1 MDKMIV
7 SMLLSILLV
16 STALAGCT
24 GGDDDDDTTDDTTD
38 TVVEKIMGC
47 TDATALNYNASADTD
62 DSSCT
67 YATPIKVWHTYAID
81 TTEEDAM
88 NNVVAA
94 FEAAHPEIDLTVEY
108 KPFDDAKSAFIT
120 AAQAGEAPDVV
131 RIQNDA
137 LGEVAANSVGG
148 VSILEDLAPY
158 MTAAE
163 SSAYGSSLSGVTVS
177 GKVLGLPQ
185 SGDSLALY
193 YNKDVLDAAGVDYT
207 NISAWGTTEFIG
219 AANAV
224 ADPMNDTWGVCFP
237 YKSAYQFWP
246 WMTGYGGSIFDSNG
260 NPTIN
265 SVATVTA
272 IQTIGTLL
280 AGHPDGAYG
289 PLMKVGCD
297 WGNMEDMFKANKV
310 AFMIQGPWA
319 YGGINDANVNFGF
332 STLPDSPVAIPFS
345 PFVGMKGW
353 SVSSGSANKEAAVT
367 VAKYFAGY
375 DSQVEFAKTAKLLP
389 TMPSVL
395 EHPDVANDSVVA
407 GFGAQMAKGFGAPA
421 YAAMGQVWGPT
432 DSMLADVFD
441 RGMDPAAAAIK
452 AQAAIEKALG
462 LNYTVDADGDDD
474 NYGTH
479 EGDCDDTNA
488 SINPG
493 ITTDTAGDGVDT
505 NCDGVDGIAAD
516 LTLVV
521 HTMGGHDQI
530 HMKGGFD
537 DSWGINHA
545 ATLGD
550 DNETWTITIQRP
562 AGTYEWG
569 AIFGAGG
576 SWLLDEAGAK
586 CGDST
591 GADPNYTSGNCVVTL
606 GEDGTITG
614 QNYIHVMMGM

>member
-1 MDKMIV
+1 VAPTMDKTIV

-24 GGDDDDDTTDDTTD
+24 GDDDTDEEEQ
-38 TVVEKIMGC
+38 VVESIMGC
-47 TDATALNYNASADTD
+47 TDATALNLNTSADTD
-62 DSSCT
+62 DGSCT
-67 YATPIKVWHTYAID
+67 YATPIKFWHSYALESS
-81 TTEEDAM
+81 EETAM
-88 NNVVAA
+88 NNVVTA
-94 FEAAHPEIDLTVEY
+94 FESAHPAIDLIAEY

-120 AAQAGEAPDVV
+120 AAQADEAPDVV
-131 RIQNDA
+131 MIQNDA
-137 LGEVAANSVGG
+137 LGEVAANNVGG
-148 VSILEDLAPY
+148 VSILEDLGPY

-163 SSAYGSSLSGVTVS
+163 SSAYGNSLAGVTVG

-193 YNKDVLDAAGVDYT
+193 YNKDVLDAVGVDYT
-207 NISAWGTTEFIG
+207 NISSWGTTEFIG
-219 AANAV
+219 AASAV

-246 WMTGYGGSIFDSNG
+246 WMTGYGGSIFDADG

-265 SVATVTA
+265 SLSTVTA
-272 IQTIGTLL
+272 MQTIGTLL

-297 WGNMEDMFKANKV
+297 EGNMEGMFKANKV
-310 AFMIQGPWA
+310 AFIVQGPWS
-319 YGGINDANVNFGF
+319 YTGINDSNVNFGF
-332 STLPDSPVAIPFS
+332 TTLPDSPIAIPFS

-353 SVSSGSANKEAAVT
+353 SVSSGSDNKEAAVT

-395 EHPDVANDSVVA
+395 EHADVANDSVVA

-441 RGMDPAAAAIK
+441 RGMDPALAAIK

-479 EGDCDDTNA
+479 EDDCDDTNA
-488 SINPG
+488 TINPG
-493 ITTDTAGDGVDT
+493 VTTDVAGDGVDT

-530 HMKGGFD
+530 NMNGSFD
-537 DSWGINHA
+537 AGWGLHA

-550 DNETWTITIQRP
+550 DNETWTITIQRA

-569 AIFGAGG
+569 AVFGASGL
-576 SWLLDEAGAK
+576 WLLDESGAK
-586 CGDST
+586 CGDSQ